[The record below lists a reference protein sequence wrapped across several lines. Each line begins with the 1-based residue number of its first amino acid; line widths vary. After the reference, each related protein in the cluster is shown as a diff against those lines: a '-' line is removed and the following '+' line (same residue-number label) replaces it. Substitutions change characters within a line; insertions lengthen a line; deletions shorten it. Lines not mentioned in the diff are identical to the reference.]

1 MILSDI
7 ILADESG
14 ENEMRLKISKSKNSA
29 SLYVMKSTYINKVHS
44 TKIVE
49 KLGTYAELKEK
60 LDGQD
65 PIEWA
70 NEYIQELNRKEKEE
84 KREIK
89 LKFSPAKHIIKGD
102 KRAFNGG
109 YLFLQKIYC
118 ELGIAKVCKDIS
130 QRHKFR
136 FNLDS
141 ILSRLIFGRVI
152 YPSSK
157 LATYELAQN
166 FIQQPDFEL
175 QHVYRSL
182 EIIAK
187 ENDFIQS
194 SVYQNSLKK
203 DKRNTGILYYD
214 CTNYFFEIEQ
224 EDGIRQY
231 GLSKEHRPNPIVQMG
246 LFMDGEG
253 IPLAFSINAGN
264 TNEQITLQPLEERVI
279 SDYKLSKFVV
289 CTDAGLASTNNR
301 KFNNINGRAFITTQS
316 IKKLKKFLKEWVL
329 DSKEWSLPG
338 DSELYDISKIDEET
352 YKDKIF
358 YKERWINEDN
368 IKQRLIITFSIKYRN
383 YQRRIREGQIE
394 RAENA
399 IKSGSAKIKKCNAND
414 YKRFIK
420 KTNCTETGEIA
431 EKQSFSIDQ
440 TTINGEML
448 YDGFYATCTNLLD
461 EAKSI
466 IEVNKKRWEIEE
478 CFRIM
483 KSEFKAR
490 PIFLS
495 REDRIKAHFLT
506 CYLSLIVFRLLEKR
520 LNSKYTCS
528 EIVQNLRDMNFYEV
542 KGEGYIPTY
551 TRNDFTDDLHN
562 AFGFR
567 TDYQIMTNRQF
578 KKIIKMPKP

>member
-1 MILSDI
+1 MVAEGL
-7 ILADESG
+7 G
-14 ENEMRLKISKSKNSA
+14 ENAMRLKISRSKNSA

-49 KLGTYAELKEK
+49 KLGTYADLKEK
-60 LDGQD
+60 LNGQD

-84 KREIK
+84 RREIK
-89 LKFSPAKHIIKGD
+89 LKFLPAKQIIKGNQ
-102 KRAFNGG
+102 RAFNGG

-118 ELGIAKVCKDIS
+118 ELGIPKICIDIS
-130 QRHKFR
+130 QRHKFL

-141 ILSRLIFGRVI
+141 IMSRLIFGRVI

-175 QHVYRSL
+175 QHVYRAL
-182 EIIAK
+182 EIMTK
-187 ENDFIQS
+187 ETDLIQS
-194 SVYQNSLKK
+194 TVYQNSLKK
-203 DKRNTGILYYD
+203 GKRNTGILYYD

-246 LFMDGEG
+246 LFMDGDG
-253 IPLAFSINAGN
+253 IPLAFSMNAGN
-264 TNEQITLQPLEERVI
+264 TNEQVTLQPLEERII
-279 SDYKLSKFVV
+279 SDYQLSKFVV

-316 IKKLKKFLKEWVL
+316 IKKLKKFLKEWAL
-329 DSKEWSLPG
+329 DSKDWSLPG
-338 DSELYDISKIDEET
+338 KNESYDISKIDEET
-352 YKDKIF
+352 HKDKTF

-368 IKQRLIITFSIKYRN
+368 IKQRLIVTFSIKYRD
-383 YQRRIREGQIE
+383 YQRQIRERQIN

-414 YKRFIK
+414 YKRLIK
-420 KTNCTETGEIA
+420 KTHCTENGEIA
-431 EKQSFSIDQ
+431 EKQSLSIDQ
-440 TTINGEML
+440 TIISDEIL
-448 YDGFYATCTNLLD
+448 YDGFYATCTNLVD
-461 EAKSI
+461 EADSI

-520 LNSKYTCS
+520 LNSKYTCA
-528 EIVQNLRDMNFYEV
+528 EIVQNLRNMNFYEV
-542 KGEGYIPTY
+542 DGEGYVPTY

-567 TDYQIMTNRQF
+567 TDYQIMTNRQL
-578 KKIIKMPKP
+578 KKIIKMSKT